1 MLHYYRVYPI
11 IEPTKGKGPFK
22 IYREEVAMERISLE
36 VRVGSW
42 TVRISVWRRKST
54 ETRTR

>member
-1 MLHYYRVYPI
+1 MKPS
-11 IEPTKGKGPFK
+11 KGKGSFK